1 MGLAT
6 MRTGCGR
13 NKTYALSGSQ
23 QQPLTGPKKTPYK
36 PGGLIRSF
44 LWSKSVC
51 AGSRRPA
58 CVQPV
63 HQERDRGVPMPAPHR
78 RLSVPVRICRAV
90 PCRRPWRRR
99 GEYAPDRPERT
110 FRTDARERETSPLS
124 DTWEGSPATMPCPS
138 GREHAP
144 LSDLLELSG
153 QRGDCIFSIPETC
166 NRKFFPIF
174 AGRKPHPAGSF
185 PLPVYLVSAG

>member
-13 NKTYALSGSQ
+13 NKTYAPSGSQ
-23 QQPLTGPKKTPYK
+23 QQPLTGPKKTPYM
-36 PGGLIRSF
+36 PVGHIRSF

-51 AGSRRPA
+51 AGSRRPT

-63 HQERDRGVPMPAPHR
+63 HQERDGGVPMPAPHR

-124 DTWEGSPATMPCPS
+124 DSWEGNTATMPCSS
-138 GREHAP
+138 GREHAS

-185 PLPVYLVSAG
+185 PLPVCLVSAG

>member
-1 MGLAT
+1 MPIICMFRKMRYIPDMGLAT

-13 NKTYALSGSQ
+13 NKAYAPSGSQ
-23 QQPLTGPKKTPYK
+23 QQPLTEPKKTPYM
-36 PGGLIRSF
+36 PVGQRRSF

-51 AGSRRPA
+51 AGSCRPT

-63 HQERDRGVPMPAPHR
+63 HQERDGGVPMPAPHR

-99 GEYAPDRPERT
+99 GGEYAPERPERT

-124 DTWEGSPATMPCPS
+124 DS
-138 GREHAP
+138 
-144 LSDLLELSG
+144 
-153 QRGDCIFSIPETC
+153 
-166 NRKFFPIF
+166 
-174 AGRKPHPAGSF
+174 
-185 PLPVYLVSAG
+185 

>member
-13 NKTYALSGSQ
+13 NKTYAPSGSQ
-23 QQPLTGPKKTPYK
+23 QQPLTGPKKTPYM
-36 PGGLIRSF
+36 PGGRIRSF

-51 AGSRRPA
+51 AGSCRPA

-63 HQERDRGVPMPAPHR
+63 HQERDGGVPMPAPHR
-78 RLSVPVRICRAV
+78 RLSVPVRICRTV

-99 GEYAPDRPERT
+99 GEYAPERPERT

-124 DTWEGSPATMPCPS
+124 DSWEGNTATIPCPS

-144 LSDLLELSG
+144 LSGLLELSG

-185 PLPVYLVSAG
+185 PLSVCLVSAG